1 MKRGLAGEG
10 FIETH
15 GSCKSSDRFGMQKFR
30 QIQNAKVQTD
40 SEDMMT
46 VSVNYPHAL
55 HSRHRP
61 ERPEGPQGS
70 HCPERLDPSSSKEGG
85 CEVDQR
91 DLRLLVLLVFI
102 FLRLL
107 VLLVFVIIHVSV
119 MVLVRHVSGG
129 SGRTVNS

>member
-1 MKRGLAGEG
+1 MA
-10 FIETH
+10 H
-15 GSCKSSDRFGMQKFR
+15 
-30 QIQNAKVQTD
+30 AKVQTD
-40 SEDMMT
+40 SENMT

-91 DLRLLVLLVFI
+91 DLRLLVLLVVSLHI
-102 FLRLL
+102 PEIVSLVSLRDYSCQCYG
-107 VLLVFVIIHVSV
+107 VSKAC
-119 MVLVRHVSGG
+119 
-129 SGRTVNS
+129 